1 MKIIWQTVR
10 RITDEILGV
19 KGLTS
24 LYITYLYYVLKLAT
38 CDSLLLVHLITVQL
52 MSILS
57 CKLWLMIQSYGQ
69 GQAKWFQ

>member
-19 KGLTS
+19 RGLTG

-52 MSILS
+52 
-57 CKLWLMIQSYGQ
+57 
-69 GQAKWFQ
+69 